1 MVGKKDIRGQ
11 RSEVGERKARGRR
24 SEAGKRKT
32 RGRNSE
38 SRPLTS
44 DFGLRTSE
52 PYLNRSTEDLLP

>member
-44 DFGLRTSE
+44 DFGPLS
-52 PYLNRSTEDLLP
+52 LISTGVPKTYSPE